1 MTAVFDST
9 AGGQR
14 HCNAAVF
21 ASLEKIAAHFSNPPS
36 ADRTKEGG
44 LCNDWLE
51 EMQLQNYLW

>member
-1 MTAVFDST
+1 MTVTFAST

-36 ADRTKEGG
+36 ADRSALLSHG
-44 LCNDWLE
+44 LDLTFLNSVLDIFF
-51 EMQLQNYLW
+51 